1 VRLRNEALRKAKK
14 AVKTGPKRKRLMDDK
29 PQFIRLIGVYERD
42 NHQLPEL
49 GIQNCLGKQR
59 EN

>member
-42 NHQLPEL
+42 SSSEP
-49 GIQNCLGKQR
+49 KTR
-59 EN
+59 R